1 MYLRKGLRPTSAGLT
16 TQHEVDAIFGEPGPH
31 LYSGIVTKVGRGFF
45 GHNINAYAGC
55 SGALIVLLEPSGD
68 AVLESDTGCAIGI
81 HVEYSKAYV
90 ANLGLSLWSS
100 DRIKATVPV
109 KSDQI
114 DASISQPKAKK
125 QKT

>member
-1 MYLRKGLRPTSAGLT
+1 M
-16 TQHEVDAIFGEPGPH
+16 
-31 LYSGIVTKVGRGFF
+31 
-45 GHNINAYAGC
+45 
-55 SGALIVLLEPSGD
+55 IVLLEPSGD